1 MKRGAS
7 MYISQ
12 IEIENFRCFGEGEE
26 KFVLPLSPGLTA
38 LLGENDAG
46 KTAVID
52 ALRLV
57 FGTRDR
63 EYYRVQDS
71 DFHWPA
77 GSVERRRDIRICC
90 RLDGLSQKEQGAFAE
105 FLTYVDEGS
114 EPDVALYVHWA
125 AKDKSGARSGRRMVF
140 SEVRSGKNGDGPALD
155 VEARELLRSTYL
167 RPLRDAERALSAGRG
182 SRLSEIL
189 KSTKQVIDVGADYD
203 PETTPA
209 PNLADLSILGIGDY
223 SNALIGEHEGIRQA
237 RQTLN
242 ETYLKPLSFAGVS
255 LEGKIS
261 LGRQGDP
268 DARLRQLLER
278 LELELRSGPAPELPA
293 IRGLGSNNLLFM
305 ACELLLL
312 GSEAVGLPLLLIEEP
327 EAHLHPQRQLRLVQ
341 FLTEQATRSEG
352 NGQNEI
358 QIILTTHSPNLA
370 SAIPLDSLVLIH
382 GGKAFTLARGHTEL
396 SPDDYRF
403 LQRFLD
409 VTKANLFFARGVMI
423 VDGDAENILLPTLAR
438 LIGMDLSAHGVS
450 IVNVGGVGLRRF
462 ARIFQRKDAEVDGP
476 IKVPVACI
484 TDMDVMP
491 DCAPVIVGKTE
502 PFPALNQRRWRMKSD
517 FADGELDTR
526 REAIRAKASGQFVE
540 TFVSDEWTLEYDL
553 ASHGLA
559 EDVWIAAT
567 LARQDDKINEPDKAE
582 NIFRVARAAK
592 AEFKAKQAACGN
604 VEELASHVY
613 SLFTNSPKASKPIAA
628 QYLSEILEWK
638 VARGVYDAAALAGLL
653 PPYVTAAVRHATG
666 YGGGEAPN
674 GDEEAEAA
682 QAGEVAV
689 GPA

>member
-1 MKRGAS
+1 
-7 MYISQ
+7 MYISKIQ
-12 IEIENFRCFGEGEE
+12 IENFRCFGEGDQ
-26 KFVLPLSPGLTA
+26 KFVLPLAPGLTA
-38 LLGENDAG
+38 LLGENDSG

-52 ALRLV
+52 ALRFI
-57 FGTRDR
+57 FGTRDQ

-71 DFHWPA
+71 DFHCPA
-77 GSVERRRDIRICC
+77 GGAERCKEIRICC
-90 RLDGLSQKEQGAFAE
+90 RLDGLSLKEQGAFAE
-105 FLTYVDEGS
+105 FLTYVDEGG
-114 EPDVALYVHWA
+114 EPDVALYVHWT
-125 AKDKSGARSGRRMVF
+125 AKDRSGARSGRRMVF
-140 SEVRSGKNGDGPALD
+140 SEVRTGKIGDGPALD

-167 RPLRDAERALSAGRG
+167 RPLRDAERALAAGRG

-189 KSTKQVIDVGADYD
+189 KSTRQVTDIGADFD
-203 PETTPA
+203 PAANPA
-209 PNLADLSILGIGDY
+209 PNVGDLSVLGIGDY
-223 SNALIGEHEGIRQA
+223 SSALIAEHEGIRQA
-237 RQTLN
+237 RKTLN
-242 ETYLKPLSFAGVS
+242 DTYLRPLSFAGDD
-255 LEGKIS
+255 LEGQIS
-261 LGRQGDP
+261 LGRQGER

-278 LELELRSGPAPELPA
+278 LELELRSGAAPELPA
-293 IRGLGSNNLLFM
+293 NRGLGSNNLLFM

-327 EAHLHPQRQLRLVQ
+327 EAHLHPQRQLRLMQ
-341 FLTEQATRSEG
+341 FLAEQSSGSEG
-352 NGQNEI
+352 NDQNKI

-409 VTKANLFFARGVMI
+409 VTKANLFFARGIMI
-423 VDGDAENILLPTLAR
+423 VEGDAENILLPTLAR

-462 ARIFQRKDAEVDGP
+462 ARIFQRKDAEADGP

-491 DCAPVIVGKTE
+491 DCAPIIVGKKQ
-502 PFPALNQRRWRMKSD
+502 PFSALNQRRWRMKSD
-517 FADGELDTR
+517 FAAGELETR

-553 ASHGLA
+553 ACHGLA
-559 EDVWIAAT
+559 EEVWIAGT
-567 LARQDDKINEPDKAE
+567 LARQDEKINEPDKAE
-582 NIFRVARAAK
+582 NIFRVTRAAK
-592 AEFKAKQAACGN
+592 AEFKEMQQACGST
-604 VEELASHVY
+604 EELASHVY
-613 SLFTNSPKASKPIAA
+613 SLFTNSPKASKSIAA

-638 VARGVYDAAALAGLL
+638 VARGTYDAAGLAGLL
-653 PPYVTAAVRHATG
+653 PSYVTAAVRHATG
-666 YGGGEAPN
+666 YDDGEASN
-674 GDEEAEAA
+674 GDGEAEAA
-682 QAGEVAV
+682 PAEEVAG

>member
-1 MKRGAS
+1 
-7 MYISQ
+7 MYISK
-12 IEIENFRCFGEGEE
+12 IEIENFRCFGEGDQ

-38 LLGENDAG
+38 LLGENDSG

-52 ALRLV
+52 ALRFI
-57 FGTRDR
+57 FGTRDQ
-63 EYYRVQDS
+63 EYYRVQDN

-77 GSVERRRDIRICC
+77 GGAERRKEIRICC
-90 RLDGLSQKEQGAFAE
+90 RLDGLSLKEQGAFAE
-105 FLTYVDEGS
+105 FLTYVDEGG
-114 EPDVALYVHWA
+114 EPDVALYVHWTT
-125 AKDKSGARSGRRMVF
+125 KDKSGARSGRRMVF
-140 SEVRSGKNGDGPALD
+140 SEVRTGKNGDGPALD

-167 RPLRDAERALSAGRG
+167 RPLRDAERALAAGRG

-189 KSTKQVIDVGADYD
+189 KSTRQVTDIGADYD
-203 PETTPA
+203 PAANPA
-209 PNLADLSILGIGDY
+209 PNVADLSVLGIGDY
-223 SNALIGEHEGIRQA
+223 SSALIVEHEGIRQA

-242 ETYLKPLSFAGVS
+242 ETYLRPLSFAGDD
-255 LEGKIS
+255 LEGQIS
-261 LGRQGDP
+261 VGRQGDR

-278 LELELRSGPAPELPA
+278 LELELRRGTAPELPA
-293 IRGLGSNNLLFM
+293 NRGLGSNNLLFM

-312 GSEAVGLPLLLIEEP
+312 GSEDVGLPLLLIEEP
-327 EAHLHPQRQLRLVQ
+327 EAHLHPQRQLRLIQ
-341 FLTEQATRSEG
+341 FLAEQSSGSGA
-352 NGQNEI
+352 NGENEI

-423 VDGDAENILLPTLAR
+423 VEGDAENILLPTLAR

-491 DCAPVIVGKTE
+491 DYAPVIVGKTK
-502 PFPALNQRRWRMKSD
+502 PFPALNKRRWRMKSD

-526 REAIRAKASGQFVE
+526 REEIRAKASGQFVE

-553 ASHGLA
+553 ARHGLA

-567 LARQDDKINEPDKAE
+567 LACQDDKINEPDRAE

-592 AEFKAKQAACGN
+592 AEFKAKQAAYGN
-604 VEELASHVY
+604 AEELAAHVY

-638 VARGVYDAAALAGLL
+638 VARGVYDAADLAGLL
-653 PPYVTAAVRHATG
+653 PPYVTAAVRYATG
-666 YGGGEAPN
+666 YGGDEAPN
-674 GDEEAEAA
+674 GDYEAEAA
-682 QAGEVAV
+682 QAGEVAG

>member
-1 MKRGAS
+1 
-7 MYISQ
+7 MYISK
-12 IEIENFRCFGEGEE
+12 IEIENFRCFGEGDQ

-38 LLGENDAG
+38 LLGENDSG

-52 ALRLV
+52 ALRFM
-57 FGTRDR
+57 FGTRDQ

-77 GSVERRRDIRICC
+77 GGAERRKEIRICC
-90 RLDGLSQKEQGAFAE
+90 RLDGLSLKEQGAFAE
-105 FLTYVDEGS
+105 FLTYVDEGG
-114 EPDVALYVHWA
+114 EPGVALYVHWT

-140 SEVRSGKNGDGPALD
+140 SEVRPGRNGDGPALD

-167 RPLRDAERALSAGRG
+167 RPLRDAERALAAGRG

-189 KSTKQVIDVGADYD
+189 KSTSQVTDIGADYD
-203 PETTPA
+203 PAANPA
-209 PNLADLSILGIGDY
+209 PNVADLSVLGIGDY
-223 SNALIGEHEGIRQA
+223 SSALIGEHEGIRQA
-237 RQTLN
+237 RQSLN
-242 ETYLKPLSFAGVS
+242 ETYLRPLSFAGDD
-255 LEGKIS
+255 LEGQIS
-261 LGRQGDP
+261 VGRQGDR

-278 LELELRSGPAPELPA
+278 LELELRSGAAPELPA
-293 IRGLGSNNLLFM
+293 NRGLGSNNLLFM
-305 ACELLLL
+305 AYELLLL

-327 EAHLHPQRQLRLVQ
+327 EAHLHPQRQLRLMQ
-341 FLTEQATRSEG
+341 FLAEQSSG
-352 NGQNEI
+352 SGQDGENEI

-382 GGKAFTLARGHTEL
+382 GGKAFTLARERTEL

-423 VDGDAENILLPTLAR
+423 VEGDAENILLPTLAR

-462 ARIFQRKDAEVDGP
+462 ARIFQRKDVAVDGP

-502 PFPALNQRRWRMKSD
+502 PFPALNKRRWRMKGD
-517 FADGELDTR
+517 FADGELETR

-540 TFVSDEWTLEYDL
+540 TFVSNEWTLEYDL
-553 ASHGLA
+553 ALHGLA
-559 EDVWIAAT
+559 EDMWIAGT
-567 LARQDDKINEPDKAE
+567 LARQDEKINEPDKAE

-592 AEFKAKQAACGN
+592 AEFKEKQEACGN
-604 VEELASHVY
+604 AEELASHVY

-674 GDEEAEAA
+674 GDGEAEVA
-682 QAGEVAV
+682 QAGEVAG

>member
-1 MKRGAS
+1 
-7 MYISQ
+7 MYISK
-12 IEIENFRCFGEGEE
+12 IEIENFRCFGEGES

-52 ALRLV
+52 ALRFI
-57 FGTRDR
+57 FGTRDQ

-77 GSVERRRDIRICC
+77 GGAERRKEIRICC
-90 RLDGLSQKEQGAFAE
+90 RLDGLSLKEQGAFAE
-105 FLTYVDEGS
+105 FLTYVDEGG
-114 EPDVALYVHWA
+114 EPDVALYVHWTT
-125 AKDKSGARSGRRMVF
+125 KDKSGVRSGRRMVF
-140 SEVRSGKNGDGPALD
+140 SEVRTGKNGDGPALD

-167 RPLRDAERALSAGRG
+167 RPLRDAERALAAGRG

-189 KSTKQVIDVGADYD
+189 KSTRQVTDIGADYD
-203 PETTPA
+203 PAANPA
-209 PNLADLSILGIGDY
+209 PNVADLSVLGIGDY
-223 SNALIGEHEGIRQA
+223 SSALIVEHEGIRQA

-242 ETYLKPLSFAGVS
+242 ETYLRPLSFAGDD
-255 LEGKIS
+255 LEGQIS
-261 LGRQGDP
+261 VGRQGDR
-268 DARLRQLLER
+268 DVRLRQLLER
-278 LELELRSGPAPELPA
+278 LELELRSGTAPELPA
-293 IRGLGSNNLLFM
+293 NRGLGSNNVLFM

-312 GSEAVGLPLLLIEEP
+312 GSEDIGLPLLLIEEP
-327 EAHLHPQRQLRLVQ
+327 EAHLHPQKQLRLMQ
-341 FLTEQATRSEG
+341 FLVERSG
-352 NGQNEI
+352 GSGANGENEI

-370 SAIPLDSLVLIH
+370 SAIPLDSLVLLH
-382 GGKAFTLARGHTEL
+382 GGKAFTLSRGHTEL

-423 VDGDAENILLPTLAR
+423 VEGDAENILLPTLAR

-502 PFPALNQRRWRMKSD
+502 PFPALNQRRWRMKND
-517 FADGELDTR
+517 FAAGELETR

-553 ASHGLA
+553 ALHGLA

-567 LARQDDKINEPDKAE
+567 LARHDDKINEPEKVE

-592 AEFKAKQAACGN
+592 AEFKDKQAACDN
-604 VEELASHVY
+604 AEELASYVY

-638 VARGVYDAAALAGLL
+638 VARGVYDGAALVGLL
-653 PPYVTAAVRHATG
+653 PPYVTAALRHATG

-674 GDEEAEAA
+674 GDDEAEAA
-682 QAGEVAV
+682 QAGEVAG

>member
-1 MKRGAS
+1 
-7 MYISQ
+7 MYISK
-12 IEIENFRCFGEGEE
+12 IEIENFRCFGEGES

-52 ALRLV
+52 ALRFI
-57 FGTRDR
+57 FGTRDQ

-77 GSVERRRDIRICC
+77 GSAERRKEIRICC
-90 RLDGLSQKEQGAFAE
+90 RLDGLSLKEQGAFAE
-105 FLTYVDEGS
+105 FLTYVDEGG
-114 EPDVALYVHWA
+114 EPDVALYVHWTT
-125 AKDKSGARSGRRMVF
+125 KDKSGVRSGRRMVF
-140 SEVRSGKNGDGPALD
+140 SEVRTGKNGDGPALD

-167 RPLRDAERALSAGRG
+167 RPLRDAERALAAGRG

-189 KSTKQVIDVGADYD
+189 KSTKQVTDIGADYD
-203 PETTPA
+203 PAANPE
-209 PNLADLSILGIGDY
+209 PNVADLSVLGIGDY
-223 SNALIGEHEGIRQA
+223 SSALIAEHEGIRQA

-242 ETYLKPLSFAGVS
+242 ETYLKPLSFAGDD
-255 LEGKIS
+255 LEGQIS
-261 LGRQGDP
+261 VGRQGDR
-268 DARLRQLLER
+268 DARIRQLLER
-278 LELELRSGPAPELPA
+278 LELELRSGTAPELPA
-293 IRGLGSNNLLFM
+293 NRGLGSNNVLFM

-312 GSEAVGLPLLLIEEP
+312 GSEDVGLPLLLIEEP
-327 EAHLHPQRQLRLVQ
+327 EAHLHPQRQLRLMQ
-341 FLTEQATRSEG
+341 FLAERSGGLGANDE
-352 NGQNEI
+352 NEI

-370 SAIPLDSLVLIH
+370 SAIPLDSLVLLH
-382 GGKAFTLARGHTEL
+382 GGKAFTLSRGHTEL

-423 VDGDAENILLPTLAR
+423 VEGDAENILLPTLAR

-462 ARIFQRKDAEVDGP
+462 ARIFQRKDAEVDGL

-491 DCAPVIVGKTE
+491 DCAPVIVGKAE
-502 PFPALNQRRWRMKSD
+502 PFPALNQRRWRMKND
-517 FADGELDTR
+517 FAAGELEAR

-553 ASHGLA
+553 ALHGLA

-567 LARQDDKINEPDKAE
+567 LARHDDKINESEKVE

-592 AEFKAKQAACGN
+592 AEYKDKQAACDN
-604 VEELASHVY
+604 AEELASHVY
-613 SLFTNSPKASKPIAA
+613 SLFTNSPKASKTIAA

-638 VARGVYDAAALAGLL
+638 VARGVYDGAALEGLL

-674 GDEEAEAA
+674 GDDEAEAA
-682 QAGEVAV
+682 QAGEVAG

>member
-1 MKRGAS
+1 
-7 MYISQ
+7 MYISK
-12 IEIENFRCFGEGEE
+12 IEIENFRCFGEGES

-52 ALRLV
+52 ALRFI
-57 FGTRDR
+57 FGTRDQ

-77 GSVERRRDIRICC
+77 GGAERRKEIRICC
-90 RLDGLSQKEQGAFAE
+90 RLDGLSLKEQGAFAE
-105 FLTYVDEGS
+105 FLTYVDEGG
-114 EPDVALYVHWA
+114 EPDVALYVHWTT
-125 AKDKSGARSGRRMVF
+125 KDKSGVRSGRRMVF
-140 SEVRSGKNGDGPALD
+140 SEIRTGKNGDGPALD

-167 RPLRDAERALSAGRG
+167 RPLRDAERALAAGRG

-189 KSTKQVIDVGADYD
+189 KSTRQVTDIGADYD
-203 PETTPA
+203 PAANPA
-209 PNLADLSILGIGDY
+209 PNVADLSVLGIGDY
-223 SNALIGEHEGIRQA
+223 SSALIVEHEGIRQA

-242 ETYLKPLSFAGVS
+242 ETYLRPLSFAGDD
-255 LEGKIS
+255 LEGQIS
-261 LGRQGDP
+261 VGRQGDR

-278 LELELRSGPAPELPA
+278 LELELRSGTAPELPA
-293 IRGLGSNNLLFM
+293 NRGLGSNNVLFM

-312 GSEAVGLPLLLIEEP
+312 GSEDVGLPLLLIEEP
-327 EAHLHPQRQLRLVQ
+327 EAHLHPQRQLRLMQ
-341 FLTEQATRSEG
+341 FLAERAGGSG
-352 NGQNEI
+352 ANGENEI

-370 SAIPLDSLVLIH
+370 SAIPLDSLVLLH
-382 GGKAFTLARGHTEL
+382 GGKAFTLSRGHTEL

-423 VDGDAENILLPTLAR
+423 VEGDAENILLPTLAR

-502 PFPALNQRRWRMKSD
+502 PFPALNQRRWRMKND
-517 FADGELDTR
+517 FAAGELETR

-553 ASHGLA
+553 ALHGLA

-567 LARQDDKINEPDKAE
+567 LARHDDKINEPDKDE

-592 AEFKAKQAACGN
+592 AEFKVKQAACGN
-604 VEELASHVY
+604 AEELASHVY

-638 VARGVYDAAALAGLL
+638 VARGVHDAAALVGLL
-653 PPYVTAAVRHATG
+653 PPYVTAAVRYATG

-674 GDEEAEAA
+674 GGDEAEAA
-682 QAGEVAV
+682 QAGEVAG

>member
-1 MKRGAS
+1 
-7 MYISQ
+7 MYISK
-12 IEIENFRCFGEGEE
+12 IEIENFRGFGEGEK

-52 ALRLV
+52 ALRFI
-57 FGTRDR
+57 FGTRDQ

-77 GSVERRRDIRICC
+77 GSAERRNEIRICC
-90 RLDGLSQKEQGAFAE
+90 RLDDLSPKEQGAFAE
-105 FLTYVDEGS
+105 FLTYLDEG
-114 EPDVALYVHWA
+114 EKPDVALYVHWT

-140 SEVRSGKNGDGPALD
+140 SEVRTGRKGDGPALD

-167 RPLRDAERALSAGRG
+167 RPLRDAERALSTGRG

-189 KSTKQVIDVGADYD
+189 KSTKQVIEVGADYD
-203 PETTPA
+203 PEANPA
-209 PNLADLSILGIGDY
+209 PNVADLSLLGIGDY
-223 SNALIGEHEGIRQA
+223 SSALISEHEGIRQA

-242 ETYLKPLSFAGVS
+242 ETYLKPLSFAGDS
-255 LEGKIS
+255 LEGQIS
-261 LGRQGDP
+261 VGRQGDR

-278 LELELRSGPAPELPA
+278 LELELRSGATPELPA
-293 IRGLGSNNLLFM
+293 NRGLGSNNLLFM

-312 GSEAVGLPLLLIEEP
+312 NSEAVGLPLLLIEEP
-327 EAHLHPQRQLRLVQ
+327 EAHLHPQRQLRLMQ
-341 FLTEQATRSEG
+341 FLAEQSSGSGG

-423 VDGDAENILLPTLAR
+423 VEGDAENILLPTLAR
-438 LIGMDLSAHGVS
+438 LIGMDLAAHGVS

-462 ARIFQRKDAEVDGP
+462 ARIFQRKDAEADGL

-502 PFPALNQRRWRMKSD
+502 PFPALKDRRWRMKSD
-517 FADGELDTR
+517 FAVGELDTR

-540 TFVSDEWTLEYDL
+540 TFVSNDWTLEYDL
-553 ASHGLA
+553 ALHGLA
-559 EDVWIAAT
+559 EDVWIAGT
-567 LARQDDKINEPDKAE
+567 LARQDEKINEPDKAE
-582 NIFRVARAAK
+582 NIFRATRAAK
-592 AEFKAKQAACGN
+592 AEFIEKQKACGDA
-604 VEELASHVY
+604 EELAAHVY
-613 SLFTNSPKASKPIAA
+613 SLFTNSPKASKSIAA

-638 VARGVYDAAALAGLL
+638 VARGRYDAEALARLL
-653 PPYVTAAVRHATG
+653 PPYVTMALRYATG
-666 YGGGEAPN
+666 GGV
-674 GDEEAEAA
+674 
-682 QAGEVAV
+682 GEVANGNGEGAAAPNAEV
-689 GPA
+689 AGGPG

>member
-1 MKRGAS
+1 
-7 MYISQ
+7 MYVSR

-26 KFVLPLSPGLTA
+26 KFVLPLLPGLTT

-52 ALRLV
+52 ALRFI
-57 FGTRDR
+57 FGTRDQ
-63 EYYRVQDS
+63 EYYRVQDG
-71 DFHWPA
+71 DFHWPT

-90 RLDGLSQKEQGAFAE
+90 RLDGLNLKEQGAFAE
-105 FLTYVDEGS
+105 FLTYLDEGN
-114 EPDVALYVHWA
+114 EPDVALYVHWT
-125 AKDKSGARSGRRMVF
+125 AKDKSGSRSGRRMVF
-140 SEVRSGKNGDGPALD
+140 SEVRTGKNGDGPALD

-203 PETTPA
+203 PETNPA
-209 PNLADLSILGIGDY
+209 PNVADLSILGIGDY
-223 SNALIGEHEGIRQA
+223 SSALIGEHEGIRHA

-242 ETYLKPLSFAGVS
+242 ETYLKPLSFAGDS
-255 LEGKIS
+255 LEGQIS
-261 LGRQGDP
+261 VGRQVDR

-278 LELELRSGPAPELPA
+278 LELELRSGPTPELPA

-327 EAHLHPQRQLRLVQ
+327 EAHLHPQRQLRLMQ
-341 FLTEQATRSEG
+341 FLAEQSSGTEDKA
-352 NGQNEI
+352 QNEI
-358 QIILTTHSPNLA
+358 QVILTTHSPNLA
-370 SAIPLDSLVLIH
+370 SAIPLDSMVLIQ

-396 SPDDYRF
+396 NPDDYRF

-409 VTKANLFFARGVMI
+409 VTKSNLFFARGVLI
-423 VDGDAENILLPTLAR
+423 VEGDAENILLPTIAR

-462 ARIFQRKDAEVDGP
+462 ARIFQRKNAEVDGE

-491 DCAPVIVGKTE
+491 DCAPVIVGKRE
-502 PFPALNQRRWRMKSD
+502 PFPALKDRRWRKKSD
-517 FADGELDTR
+517 FAADELNTR
-526 REAIRAKASGQFVE
+526 REALRAKASGQFVE
-540 TFVSDEWTLEYDL
+540 TFVSDDWTLEYDL
-553 ASHGLA
+553 AFNGLA
-559 EDVWIAAT
+559 EDVWVAGT
-567 LARQDDKINEPDKAE
+567 LARQDEKINEPDKVE
-582 NIFRVARAAK
+582 NIFRVARGAK
-592 AEFKAKQAACGN
+592 ADFNERRAECGN
-604 VEELASHVY
+604 AEELASHVY
-613 SLFTNSPKASKPIAA
+613 SLFTNSPKASKSIAA

-638 VARGVYDAAALAGLL
+638 IARGTYDAEALAGLL
-653 PPYVTAAVRHATG
+653 PPYVTAAVRYATG
-666 YGGGEAPN
+666 HGGGEAAN
-674 GDEEAEAA
+674 GNGEGEAA
-682 QAGEVAV
+682 PNTEAQG

>member
-1 MKRGAS
+1 
-7 MYISQ
+7 MYISK
-12 IEIENFRCFGEGEE
+12 IEIENFRCFGEGE
-26 KFVLPLSPGLTA
+26 KGFVLPLSPGLTA

-52 ALRLV
+52 ALRFI
-57 FGTRDR
+57 FGTRDQ

-77 GSVERRRDIRICC
+77 GSDERRREIRICC
-90 RLDGLSQKEQGAFAE
+90 RLDGLSLKEQGAFAE
-105 FLTYVDEGS
+105 FLTYVDEEGG
-114 EPDVALYVHWA
+114 PDVALYVHWT

-140 SEVRSGKNGDGPALD
+140 SEVRTGKYGDGPTLD

-167 RPLRDAERALSAGRG
+167 RPLRDAERALTAGRG

-189 KSTKQVIDVGADYD
+189 KSTRQVIDVGEDYD
-203 PETTPA
+203 PDTNPA
-209 PNLADLSILGIGDY
+209 PSVADLSLLGIGDY
-223 SNALIGEHEGIRQA
+223 SSALISEHEGIRLA

-242 ETYLKPLSFAGVS
+242 DTYLKPLSFAGDN
-255 LEGKIS
+255 LEGQIS
-261 LGRQGDP
+261 VGRQGDR

-278 LELELRSGPAPELPA
+278 LELDLRSGAAPDLPA
-293 IRGLGSNNLLFM
+293 NRGLGSNNLLFM

-327 EAHLHPQRQLRLVQ
+327 EAHLHPQRQLRLMK
-341 FLTEQATRSEG
+341 FLAEQSSGSGG

-409 VTKANLFFARGVMI
+409 VTKSNLFFARGVM
-423 VDGDAENILLPTLAR
+423 VVEGDAENILLPTLAR
-438 LIGMDLSAHGVS
+438 LIEMDLSAHGVS
-450 IVNVGGVGLRRF
+450 IVNVGGIGLRRF
-462 ARIFQRKDAEVDGP
+462 ARIFQRKDPEVDGL

-484 TDMDVMP
+484 TDMDIMP
-491 DCAPVIVGKTE
+491 DCAPVVVGKTE
-502 PFPALNQRRWRMKSD
+502 PFPALKDRRWRMKSD
-517 FADGELDTR
+517 FADGELDVR
-526 REAIRAKASGQFVE
+526 REAIRAKASGQFVD
-540 TFVSDEWTLEYDL
+540 TFVSDDWTLEYDL
-553 ASHGLA
+553 ALHGLA
-559 EDVWIAAT
+559 EEVWIAGT
-567 LARQDDKINEPDKAE
+567 LARQDQKINEPDKAE
-582 NIFRVARAAK
+582 NIFRVTRAAK
-592 AEFKAKQAACGN
+592 AEFRGRQKACGN
-604 VEELASHVY
+604 AEELASHVY
-613 SLFTNSPKASKPIAA
+613 SLFTNSPKASKSIAA

-638 VARGVYDAAALAGLL
+638 VATGKYDAATLTELL
-653 PPYVTAAVRHATG
+653 PSYVTAAVRHATG
-666 YGGGEAPN
+666 RGEVEAPI
-674 GDEEAEAA
+674 GEGEVEAA
-682 QAGEVAV
+682 PAEEVAG

>member
-1 MKRGAS
+1 
-7 MYISQ
+7 MYISK
-12 IEIENFRCFGEGEE
+12 IEIENFRCFGEGE
-26 KFVLPLSPGLTA
+26 KGFVLPLSPGLTA

-52 ALRLV
+52 ALRFI
-57 FGTRDR
+57 FGTRDQ

-77 GSVERRRDIRICC
+77 GSDERRREIRICC
-90 RLDGLSQKEQGAFAE
+90 RLDGLSLKEQGAFAE
-105 FLTYVDEGS
+105 FLTYVDEEGG
-114 EPDVALYVHWA
+114 PDVALYVHWT

-140 SEVRSGKNGDGPALD
+140 SEVRTGKNGDGPTLD

-167 RPLRDAERALSAGRG
+167 RPLRDAERALTAGRG

-189 KSTKQVIDVGADYD
+189 KSTRQVIDVGEDYD
-203 PETTPA
+203 PDTNPA
-209 PNLADLSILGIGDY
+209 PSVADLSLLGIGDY
-223 SNALIGEHEGIRQA
+223 SSALISEHEGIRLA

-242 ETYLKPLSFAGVS
+242 DTYLKPLSFAGDN
-255 LEGKIS
+255 LEGQIS
-261 LGRQGDP
+261 VGRQGDR

-278 LELELRSGPAPELPA
+278 LELDLRSGAAPDLPA
-293 IRGLGSNNLLFM
+293 NRGLGSNNLLFM

-327 EAHLHPQRQLRLVQ
+327 EAHLHPQRQLRLMK
-341 FLTEQATRSEG
+341 FLAEQSSGSGG

-409 VTKANLFFARGVMI
+409 VTKSNLFFARGVM
-423 VDGDAENILLPTLAR
+423 VVEGDAENILLPTLAR
-438 LIGMDLSAHGVS
+438 LIEMDLSAHGVS
-450 IVNVGGVGLRRF
+450 IVNVGGIGLRRF
-462 ARIFQRKDAEVDGP
+462 ARIFQRKDPEVDGL

-484 TDMDVMP
+484 TDMDIMP
-491 DCAPVIVGKTE
+491 DCAPVVVGKTE
-502 PFPALNQRRWRMKSD
+502 PFPALKDRRWRMKSD
-517 FADGELDTR
+517 FADGELDVR
-526 REAIRAKASGQFVE
+526 REAIRAKASGQFVD
-540 TFVSDEWTLEYDL
+540 TFVSDDWTLEYDL
-553 ASHGLA
+553 ALHGLA
-559 EDVWIAAT
+559 EEVWIAGT
-567 LARQDDKINEPDKAE
+567 LARQDQKINEPDKAE
-582 NIFRVARAAK
+582 NIFRVTRAAK
-592 AEFKAKQAACGN
+592 AEFRGRQKACGN
-604 VEELASHVY
+604 AEELASHVY
-613 SLFTNSPKASKPIAA
+613 SLFTNSPKASKSIAA

-638 VARGVYDAAALAGLL
+638 VATGKYDAATLTELL
-653 PPYVTAAVRHATG
+653 PSYVTAAVRHATG
-666 YGGGEAPN
+666 RGEVEAPI
-674 GDEEAEAA
+674 GEGEVEAA
-682 QAGEVAV
+682 PAEEVAG

>member
-1 MKRGAS
+1 
-7 MYISQ
+7 MYISK
-12 IEIENFRCFGEGEE
+12 IEIENFRCFGEGDQ

-38 LLGENDAG
+38 LLGENDSG

-52 ALRLV
+52 ALRFI
-57 FGTRDR
+57 FGTRDQ

-77 GSVERRRDIRICC
+77 GGAGRRKEIRICC
-90 RLDGLSQKEQGAFAE
+90 RLDGLSLKEQGAFAE
-105 FLTYVDEGS
+105 FLTYVDEGG
-114 EPDVALYVHWA
+114 EPDVALYVHWTT
-125 AKDKSGARSGRRMVF
+125 KDKSGARSGRRMVF
-140 SEVRSGKNGDGPALD
+140 SEVRTGKNGDGPALD

-167 RPLRDAERALSAGRG
+167 RPLRDAERALAAGRG

-189 KSTKQVIDVGADYD
+189 KSTKQVTDIGADYD
-203 PETTPA
+203 PAANPA
-209 PNLADLSILGIGDY
+209 PNVADLSVLGIGDY
-223 SNALIGEHEGIRQA
+223 SSALIVEHEGIRQA

-242 ETYLKPLSFAGVS
+242 ETYLRPLSFAGDD
-255 LEGKIS
+255 LEGQIS
-261 LGRQGDP
+261 VGRQGDR

-278 LELELRSGPAPELPA
+278 LELELRSGTAPELPA
-293 IRGLGSNNLLFM
+293 NRGLGSNNLLFM

-312 GSEAVGLPLLLIEEP
+312 GSEDVGLPLLLIEEP
-327 EAHLHPQRQLRLVQ
+327 EAHLHPQRQLRLMQ
-341 FLTEQATRSEG
+341 FLAEQSSGSGA
-352 NGQNEI
+352 NGENEI

-423 VDGDAENILLPTLAR
+423 VEGDAENILLPTLAR
-438 LIGMDLSAHGVS
+438 LIEMDLSAHGVS

-462 ARIFQRKDAEVDGP
+462 ARIFQRKDPEVDGL

-491 DCAPVIVGKTE
+491 DCAPVVVGKTE
-502 PFPALNQRRWRMKSD
+502 PFPALKDRRWRMKSD
-517 FADGELDTR
+517 FADGELDVR
-526 REAIRAKASGQFVE
+526 REAIRAKASGQFVD
-540 TFVSDEWTLEYDL
+540 TFVSNDWTLEYDL
-553 ASHGLA
+553 ALHGLA
-559 EDVWIAAT
+559 EEVWIAGT
-567 LARQDDKINEPDKAE
+567 LARQDEKINEPDKAE
-582 NIFRVARAAK
+582 NIFRVTRAAK
-592 AEFKAKQAACGN
+592 AEFKGKQEACGN
-604 VEELASHVY
+604 AEELASHVY

-638 VARGVYDAAALAGLL
+638 VARGKYDAAALTELL
-653 PPYVTAAVRHATG
+653 PSYVTAAVRHATG
-666 YGGGEAPN
+666 RGGVDAPIGE
-674 GDEEAEAA
+674 GEVEAA
-682 QAGEVAV
+682 PAEEVAG